1 MKELANA
8 LDDIDLRNDL
18 DFNIQRKKEKIIEL
32 AKKEEKK
39 EE

>member
-18 DFNIQRKKEKIIEL
+18 DFNIAFTAAQGKADYYYMK
-32 AKKEEKK
+32 
-39 EE
+39 